1 MKQFL
6 PLLLMLLMS
15 VTTSQADNNVTIV
28 YNGTSATV
36 TIDDN
41 LSNYVT
47 CTSGTSSHVQ
57 LFQSDDV
64 SDTTIGEIYYAV
76 SGSTTAGSLYLK
88 GSYKCE
94 IDLNGVSIANPDS
107 AAIYIDNGKRV
118 AISAKKGST
127 NTLTDGSSYDAKGAL
142 RCKGHLKLKGT
153 GTLNITGNTAHAIWS
168 KEYCEVKKLTLN
180 ILGAVKDGI
189 NCNQYFSMESGT
201 VTISN
206 VSDDGI
212 QVSIK
217 ESDTGEIEGHEDEA
231 NDITEDSGTFY
242 QEDGTLTISSF
253 GSKAIKAEGDIHFN
267 GGTQSG
273 FSTTD
278 DVKTYASSSDTG
290 ISTVTATQSAASEA
304 IYDLQGRQVTGAY
317 RQKGIYIK
325 GGKKYI
331 LK

>member
-6 PLLLMLLMS
+6 PLLLMLLLS
-15 VTTSQADNNVTIV
+15 VTTTKADNNVTIV

-41 LSNYVT
+41 LSGYVT

-64 SDTTIGEIYYAV
+64 SDTIIGEIYYSL

-94 IDLNGVSIANPDS
+94 IDLNGVEIANPDS
-107 AAIYIDNGKRV
+107 AAMYIDNGKRV
-118 AISAKKGST
+118 AIKAESGTT
-127 NTLTDGSSYDAKGAL
+127 NTLSDGSSYDAKGAL
-142 RCKGHLKLKGT
+142 RCKGHLKLKGK
-153 GTLNITGNTAHAIWS
+153 GTLNVTGNAAHGIWS
-168 KEYCEVKKLTLN
+168 KEYFEVKKMTLN

-201 VTISN
+201 VSISN
-206 VSDDGI
+206 VGDDGI

-217 ESDTGEIEGHEDEA
+217 ESNTGEIEGHEDED
-231 NDITEDSGTFY
+231 NDITEDSGSFY

-253 GSKAIKAEGDIHFN
+253 SSKAVKAEGNIHFN

-278 DVKTYASSSDTG
+278 DVKANASSSDTG
-290 ISTVTATQSAASEA
+290 ISTAITTQSADNEA
-304 IYDLQGRQVTGAY
+304 IYDLQGRQVSSANCP
-317 RQKGIYIK
+317 KGIYIK